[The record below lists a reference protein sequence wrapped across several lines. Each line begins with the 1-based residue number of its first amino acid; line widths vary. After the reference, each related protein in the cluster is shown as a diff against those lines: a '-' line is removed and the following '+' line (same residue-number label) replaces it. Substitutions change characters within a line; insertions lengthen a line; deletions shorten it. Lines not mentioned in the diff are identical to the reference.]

1 MDDVTATALLL
12 NSDEEITRDLINR
25 IRTRKLYKRA
35 VYAGKEL
42 VDRDHLPQTKS
53 GIERLHTAIAE
64 TAGVAPDKIILD
76 IPPLRKEMKMDIKVR
91 NHHDLVPFEEIVPM
105 IAMMNATRQGQWRLG
120 VYAPAELR
128 ERVSDAAREVLALRR
143 ATKQHKLTGII

>member
-1 MDDVTATALLL
+1 
-12 NSDEEITRDLINR
+12 
-25 IRTRKLYKRA
+25 
-35 VYAGKEL
+35 
-42 VDRDHLPQTKS
+42 
-53 GIERLHTAIAE
+53 
-64 TAGVAPDKIILD
+64 
-76 IPPLRKEMKMDIKVR
+76 VR

-105 IAMMNATRQGQWRLG
+105 IAMMNATRQGQWRFG